1 MITVSCDQNY
11 SVTGL
16 SRHTEYLVT
25 VAAKNLEGLGPE
37 ASIQL
42 RTEDGGITLY
52 MLETHPLFRRNVT
65 LYNIEQKLIFVK
77 ICQHIFIFH
86 KSQVETDSLH

>member
-52 MLETHPLFRRNVT
+52 MLKPTHV
-65 LYNIEQKLIFVK
+65 
-77 ICQHIFIFH
+77 
-86 KSQVETDSLH
+86 